1 MIALHNIDPTKCDLK
16 TIIKATQLCFE
27 EKSLFTESVLA
38 IVMQMLCEQNPLPT
52 LLMRTVI
59 QTLGHYP
66 KLIGFVMT
74 NILQRLILKQVW
86 NQKKVW
92 EGFIK
97 CCQRTLPQSFPVL
110 LQLPPLQLKSVFET
124 SPELRPS
131 LINYLQQMNE
141 QQVALIPQSLLDVI
155 LSSSS
160 SDQMNDD
167 SDGYGQQQQQSMA
180 DIIDS

>member
-1 MIALHNIDPTKCDLK
+1 
-16 TIIKATQLCFE
+16 
-27 EKSLFTESVLA
+27 
-38 IVMQMLCEQNPLPT
+38 MLSEQNPLPT

-66 KLIGFVMT
+66 RLISFVMN

-110 LQLPPLQLKSVFET
+110 LQLPPIQLQSVFQT
-124 SPELRPS
+124 SPEIRPS

-141 QQVALIPQSLLDVI
+141 QQVALIPQSLLDII
-155 LSSSS
+155 LSSEY
-160 SDQMNDD
+160 DMNANNNQMHD
-167 SDGYGQQQQQSMA
+167 SDGYRPPPPPSQQQPIESIT
-180 DIIDS
+180 DIVDS